1 MTQEKAKYRILRQS
15 FIGNRLLNE
24 GDEVDYEGEPGSAL
38 EPLNDAARKAKG
50 KVEGKSEPINPSAEG
65 GDDSGLEVNPDLA
78 GSSQLN
84 NDDDNGDEGGPP
96 ESGTEIDQLRD
107 DYEALFNKKAHP
119 AMKADTLRDKI
130 AEERERL
137 GN

>member
-24 GDEVDYEGEPGSAL
+24 GDEVEYEGKPGSAL
-38 EPLNDAARKAKG
+38 EPLNEAARDAKG
-50 KVEGKSEPINPSAEG
+50 GSVDKAEPVKPNAEG
-65 GDDSGLEVNPDLA
+65 GDGSGSVIDPLPGSALEPLK
-78 GSSQLN
+78 
-84 NDDDNGDEGGPP
+84 DEGG
-96 ESGTEIDQLRD
+96 EKHEDGTELEQLRD
-107 DYEALFNKKAHP
+107 DYEALFNKRPHP
-119 AMKADTLRDKI
+119 AMKADTLREKI